1 MDDQR
6 LDKWLWCARFY
17 KTRTLAQDAI
27 KAGHV
32 SVDGQRTKPSKLL
45 VPGQQLSIR
54 RPPFE
59 FHVEVLAIAK
69 QRLSAPLAQALYRES
84 EASRIERER
93 LAEQLRLSAVREEL
107 GPGKLDRRDRRE
119 RASLKRRA
127 DPSPA
132 TSWEE

>member
-32 SVDGQRTKPSKLL
+32 SVDGQRPKPSKLL
-45 VPGQQLSIR
+45 IPGQRVSIR

-59 FHVEVLAIAK
+59 IHVDVLGIAK
-69 QRLSAPLAQALYRES
+69 QRLSAPLAQALYQES
-84 EASRIERER
+84 DASRVARER
-93 LAEQLRLSAVREEL
+93 LAEQLKLSAVHEDI

-119 RASLKRRA
+119 RATLKRRS
-127 DPSPA
+127 DSSL
-132 TSWEE
+132 TSSGEA